1 MRGYYG
7 IFAPFLKSYGCR
19 SFAGILYLISFR
31 EGEKFTETASTYGE
45 YAVFTGIFKLFNYRT
60 IELEEIMTKTN
71 NDKKPA
77 NSIRLTPEQWA
88 TCDRMTEQL
97 GLKSRNDFIR
107 DAVDFYIAWQR
118 RESVERVLTPALES
132 VISAK
137 IRDAEERLT
146 RILFKLAVDQ
156 NLLARFLARYD
167 GFDDDAVDE
176 MRSLSL
182 NQVKRT
188 NGTIDADHVLKE
200 REKWQ
205 D

>member
-1 MRGYYG
+1 M
-7 IFAPFLKSYGCR
+7 A
-19 SFAGILYLISFR
+19 
-31 EGEKFTETASTYGE
+31 
-45 YAVFTGIFKLFNYRT
+45 
-60 IELEEIMTKTN
+60 KTN

-88 TCDRMTEQL
+88 TCDCMTEQL

-107 DAVDFYIAWQR
+107 DAVDFYIAWQS

-132 VISAK
+132 VISVK

-156 NLLARFLARYD
+156 NFLAHMIGDGYEYD
-167 GFDDDAVDE
+167 ENYLEQRRID
-176 MRSLSL
+176 SL
-182 NQVKRT
+182 NEVKRT
-188 NGTIDADHVLKE
+188 NGTLTAKDVMESDDE
-200 REKWQ
+200 WQ

>member
-1 MRGYYG
+1 M
-7 IFAPFLKSYGCR
+7 A
-19 SFAGILYLISFR
+19 
-31 EGEKFTETASTYGE
+31 
-45 YAVFTGIFKLFNYRT
+45 N
-60 IELEEIMTKTN
+60 TN
-71 NDKKPA
+71 NDKKTA
-77 NSIRLTPEQWA
+77 NSIRLTSEQWA
-88 TCDRMTEQL
+88 TCDSMTKQL

-156 NLLARFLARYD
+156 NFLAHMIGDGYEYD
-167 GFDDDAVDE
+167 ENYLEQRRID
-176 MRSLSL
+176 SL
-182 NQVKRT
+182 NEVKRT
-188 NGTIDADHVLKE
+188 NGTLTAKDVMESDDE
-200 REKWQ
+200 WQ

>member
-1 MRGYYG
+1 MLALCRRFVSHHVLRGD
-7 IFAPFLKSYGCR
+7 
-19 SFAGILYLISFR
+19 
-31 EGEKFTETASTYGE
+31 KFTENAFFHGKC
-45 YAVFTGIFKLFNYRT
+45 AVFTGIFENLSYRT
-60 IELEEIMTKTN
+60 IELEEFMSKTK

-88 TCDRMTEQL
+88 TCDSMTKQL

-107 DAVDFYIAWQR
+107 DAVDFYISWQS

-137 IRDAEERLT
+137 IRDTEERLA

-200 REKWQ
+200 RDEWQ